1 MKFPIVDS
9 MMSLVRKQGGAPRRD
24 RDERLRAG
32 FDAAPIGIAFATT
45 DGHWLTVNERF
56 RTVIGYTREELARIS
71 LDSLTH
77 PEDAKKETA
86 MMRKLIAG
94 ELDTYKVEKRVM
106 DKRGKY
112 RPLTISAVCV
122 RSESGEPE
130 FLVYVVE
137 ETPGV
142 QKEAPRETSID
153 RGSAWIMDQLPDI
166 CIIRSDDRG
175 LITGWNTGAENTF
188 GYKREEILGKN
199 RRILYRDSDGWE
211 GKPTSQLNNVAETGR
226 LEFEDWRVQRDGNHI
241 WVKCAMTPFRPDN
254 GPVKG
259 YVEVITKPVG
269 SALGLDL
276 SHLNKDKKS
285 SDDKKSAELR
295 QIIEALQAEVALQK
309 RKEESLRD
317 ALEQIRVMGEETLNE
332 LKIMTVALRKE
343 IERRKAA
350 EDELQVANQRL
361 KAASQPLVA
370 PSAPPP
376 PIIVEEEILHLTH
389 PQPSKIWR
397 ALMGKTPAEL
407 LVQFATDQRSG
418 TLMLVSSADRECEL
432 SFEKGKIFS
441 VASKNP
447 ANFLTQRLIGLGYI
461 TEEQRQRAMEIKQ
474 HTQLAIGRILLILGA
489 INEEQLIEVMRS
501 KMEDEI
507 VEVFDWKDAKYA
519 FVEGESAALQL
530 VPLRIEVA
538 PLILKNMESATPTL
552 VQEALDTDEDLT
564 VDLEQPAAEPEPVE
578 EPLPNLFTEAP
589 PMSMLDEQAPLSFN
603 DSTGEAPVAPPETAA
618 PVIAP
623 EPEAPAPV
631 ASAQPDAALFI
642 ASPKSKKFHH
652 LTCTAAKKIAEDT
665 RIFFMTD
672 EQARNAGFEAC
683 RLCFR

>member
-1 MKFPIVDS
+1 
-9 MMSLVRKQGGAPRRD
+9 MMSLVRKQGGGSPRRD

-32 FDAAPIGIAFATT
+32 FDAAPVGLAFATT
-45 DGHWLTVNERF
+45 DGHWLNVNERF
-56 RTVIGYTREELARIS
+56 RTLIGYSREELARIS

-86 MMRKLIAG
+86 MMRKLLAG
-94 ELDTYKVEKRVM
+94 ELDTYRVEKRVM

-112 RPLTISAVCV
+112 RPLTINAVCV
-122 RSESGEPE
+122 RSESGDPE

-137 ETPGV
+137 ETAGA
-142 QKEAPRETSID
+142 QKEMPRETSID

-175 LITGWNTGAENTF
+175 LITGWNTGAENIF
-188 GYKREEILGKN
+188 GYKRDEILGKN

-226 LEFEDWRVQRDGNHI
+226 LEFEDWRVQRDGNHV
-241 WVKCAMTPFRPDN
+241 WVKCAITPFRPDS

-259 YVEVITKPVG
+259 YVEVITKPTG
-269 SALGLDL
+269 AALGIDL
-276 SHLNKDKKS
+276 SHLKDKKAA
-285 SDDKKSAELR
+285 DDKKSAELR
-295 QIIEALQAEVALQK
+295 QIIDALQAEVELQK

-317 ALEQIRVMGEETLNE
+317 ALEQVRVMGEETLNE

-350 EDELQVANQRL
+350 EDELKVANERL

-370 PSAPPP
+370 APAPPP
-376 PIIVEEEILHLTH
+376 PIIVEEEILHLTQ

-407 LVQFATDQRSG
+407 LVQYATDQRTG
-418 TLMLVSSADRECEL
+418 TLMLVSGDREREL

-447 ANFLTQRLIGLGYI
+447 ANFLTQRLIELGYI
-461 TEEQRQRAMEIKQ
+461 TEEHRQRALEIKL
-474 HTQLAIGRILLILGA
+474 HTQLAIGRILLILGV
-489 INEEQLIEVMRS
+489 ISEQQLIDVMRA

-507 VEVFDWKDAKYA
+507 VEVFEWKDAKYA
-519 FVEGESAALQL
+519 FVEGASPALQL

-538 PLILKNMESATPTL
+538 PLVLKRLTTEAAAPDL

-564 VDLEQPAAEPEPVE
+564 ISLEEPVAPEQAAPETAAPEPAPPEPVAPVEE
-578 EPLPNLFTEAP
+578 EPLPMLFTEAP
-589 PMSMLDEQAPLSFN
+589 VE
-603 DSTGEAPVAPPETAA
+603 
-618 PVIAP
+618 AP
-623 EPEAPAPV
+623 EPEAVP
-631 ASAQPDAALFI
+631 QPDGALFI

-652 LTCTAAKKIAEDT
+652 LGCNAAKKIADDT
-665 RIFFMTD
+665 RIFFMAE
-672 EQARNAGFEAC
+672 EQARSAGFEAC

>member
-1 MKFPIVDS
+1 MKLPIVDS
-9 MMSLVRKQGGAPRRD
+9 MMSLVRKQGGGAPRRD

-32 FDAAPIGIAFATT
+32 FDAAPVGLAFATT
-45 DGHWLTVNERF
+45 DGHWLNVNERF

-86 MMRKLIAG
+86 MMRKLLAG
-94 ELDTYKVEKRVM
+94 ELDSYRVEKRVM

-112 RPLTISAVCV
+112 RPLTINAVCV

-137 ETPGV
+137 ETPGA

-153 RGSAWIMDQLPDI
+153 RGSAWIMDQLPDV

-175 LITGWNTGAENTF
+175 LITGWNTGAENIF
-188 GYKREEILGKN
+188 GYKRDEILGKN

-226 LEFEDWRVQRDGNHI
+226 LEFEDWRVQRDGNHV
-241 WVKCAMTPFRPDN
+241 WVKCAITPFRPDN

-259 YVEVITKPVG
+259 YIEVVTKPVG
-269 SALGLDL
+269 GALGIDL
-276 SHLNKDKKS
+276 SHLKDNKDKKAA
-285 SDDKKSAELR
+285 DDKKSAELR

-309 RKEESLRD
+309 RREESLRD
-317 ALEQIRVMGEETLNE
+317 ALEQVRVMGEETLNE

-350 EDELQVANQRL
+350 EDELQVANRRL
-361 KAASQPLVA
+361 EAASQPLVA
-370 PSAPPP
+370 APAAPPL
-376 PIIVEEEILHLTH
+376 PIVVEEEILHLTQ

-397 ALMGKTPAEL
+397 ALMGKAPAEL
-407 LVQFATDQRSG
+407 LVQYATDQRSG
-418 TLMLVSSADRECEL
+418 TLMLVSGEREREL

-447 ANFLTQRLIGLGYI
+447 ANFLTQRLIELGYI
-461 TEEQRQRAMEIKQ
+461 TEEQRQRALEIKQ
-474 HTQLAIGRILLILGA
+474 HTQLALGRILLILGA
-489 INEEQLIEVMRS
+489 ITEEQLIEVMRS

-507 VEVFDWKDAKYA
+507 VEVFEWKDAKYA
-519 FVEGESAALQL
+519 FVEGNAAALQL

-538 PLILKNMESATPTL
+538 PLILKRMRTEAATPAL

-564 VDLEQPAAEPEPVE
+564 INLEEPAAPEPVILSREDGEEPPAEAPTEVSFSVPAPQDDIEE
-578 EPLPNLFTEAP
+578 EPLPMLFTEAP
-589 PMSMLDEQAPLSFN
+589 
-603 DSTGEAPVAPPETAA
+603 VAPSEH
-618 PVIAP
+618 
-623 EPEAPAPV
+623 V
-631 ASAQPDAALFI
+631 AVLQPSDALFI

-652 LTCTAAKKIAEDT
+652 PGCTAAKKIAEDT
-665 RIFFMTD
+665 RIFFMAE